1 MDCLLCKN
9 CCTNQEDNGNNEMII
24 NDEKK
29 NDNIANEQYNEQI
42 CQICAS
48 AIDNYPSILNRISNV
63 ELYYLCENFLARD
76 KFNVKHRS
84 NEETVNK
91 LISFAKGECI
101 DVDDIHLLEQIND
114 DDLEKCV
121 NNKRDDIKLLGEG
134 ADNAIYSCK
143 KKKF

>member
-1 MDCLLCKN
+1 MQACCYEEHKKKDKDWYVCK
-9 CCTNQEDNGNNEMII
+9 
-24 NDEKK
+24 
-29 NDNIANEQYNEQI
+29 
-42 CQICAS
+42 ICAY
-48 AIDNYPSILNRISNV
+48 AINNYPSILNRISNV

>member
-9 CCTNQEDNGNNEMII
+9 CCANQEDDVNNEMII
-24 NDEKK
+24 NDDEK
-29 NDNIANEQYNEQI
+29 NDNIANEQYNKKI

-48 AIDNYPSILNRISNV
+48 AIDKYPSILNRISNV